1 MGCRSPPKLA
11 VGLFINKLIILSTAA
26 RFYAVFQ
33 VAEVRLRDM
42 AEGDLAQWLDWLY
55 RNHQR
60 CRRHHRVPAAPG
72 DARAAWRSA
81 LLA

>member
-11 VGLFINKLIILSTAA
+11 VGLFIIKLIILSTAA

-60 CRRHHRVPAAPG
+60 RHHRVPAAPG
-72 DARAAWRSA
+72 DTRAAWQSA
-81 LLA
+81 LPA